1 MFLFG
6 LTWLFGALTI
16 TGFGDS
22 RASTAFQVLF
32 VILNAFQGFFIFLF
46 FCVFSKDAR
55 ESWMEVF
62 TCGRYQSKFLHPSQ
76 VKYAS
81 TTAQKKSKTVS
92 SNLAT
97 SNLGTSALPSTTFNS
112 STDDL
117 SEEKSSKIPLTS
129 AAEEEKKEMETSKG
143 SPEVH
148 ETDIDNDQKVD
159 LGSPQKSEGN
169 DGAVE
174 RPGSTDSKEHR
185 SPSQWREDG
194 LELKARVKRYS
205 TKKVYKHHVESAE
218 VDFLDSD
225 SDGNDE
231 PDNQA

>member
-22 RASTAFQVLF
+22 RASTAFQILF

-62 TCGRYQSKFLHPSQ
+62 SCGRYQSKFLHPSQ
-76 VKYAS
+76 AKYAS
-81 TTAQKKSKTVS
+81 TTAQKKSKTAS

-117 SEEKSSKIPLTS
+117 GEEISSKIPLAST
-129 AAEEEKKEMETSKG
+129 AKEEKKEKVTFKG

-148 ETDIDNDQKVD
+148 ETNIDNDQKVD
-159 LGSPQKSEGN
+159 LGSPPKS
-169 DGAVE
+169 
-174 RPGSTDSKEHR
+174 DSKEHG

-194 LELKARVKRYS
+194 MELKARVKRYS
-205 TKKVYKHHVESAE
+205 TKKTHTHHVESAE
-218 VDFLDSD
+218 VDFSDNDSG
-225 SDGNDE
+225 SNDE
-231 PDNQA
+231 PDDPKA